1 MKCELDGTARAVSGS
16 GNRVIVKRAEQL
28 EIHDIS
34 KDTSKLVCQRDKS
47 FGCYT
52 YALNEDGSEAAFASA
67 DELRTMEVD
76 KVSGSAMDQSA
87 IVTVKVS
94 ESLGQIYKLV
104 YSDGSKLH
112 VLHCGGKTS
121 LFDPSTKELI
131 PLDAPEKGQEVTRLA
146 ISPNADYIALIRYVG
161 KGDNGKYIFRTI
173 GKRKCKDSDRKD
185 LFGCKVDKC
194 KQATKP

>member
-1 MKCELDGTARAVSGS
+1 MQNNESEGRRIKHITFDGEESSYGLLSRDGQTLGAYSYEGMNPITRVYRLREEAGNDPVAFMKCELDGTARVVSGS
-16 GNRVIVKRAEQL
+16 GKGNRVIVKRAEQL

-112 VLHCGGKTS
+112 VLH
-121 LFDPSTKELI
+121 DE
-131 PLDAPEKGQEVTRLA
+131 
-146 ISPNADYIALIRYVG
+146 
-161 KGDNGKYIFRTI
+161 
-173 GKRKCKDSDRKD
+173 
-185 LFGCKVDKC
+185 
-194 KQATKP
+194 